1 MAKQH
6 RSDINVNV
14 ILDKNKIPEKL
25 QWSAKDGGI
34 ENMDSKAIFMSVWD
48 HKAKEALRIDLWT
61 KDMPIN
67 DMFSM
72 YHQTMMGMASS
83 LEKATGH
90 EKLAG
95 ALRDYCEFFA
105 EETKIMR

>member
-34 ENMDSKAIFMSVWD
+34 ENMDSKAIFCQFG
-48 HKAKEALRIDLWT
+48 I
-61 KDMPIN
+61 I
-67 DMFSM
+67 
-72 YHQTMMGMASS
+72 
-83 LEKATGH
+83 
-90 EKLAG
+90 KLKKH
-95 ALRDYCEFFA
+95 CE
-105 EETKIMR
+105 

>member
-61 KDMPIN
+61 KDMPLDEMKIFVQDYSNVGTAQKDIN
-67 DMFSM
+67 QMS
-72 YHQTMMGMASS
+72 
-83 LEKATGH
+83 
-90 EKLAG
+90 
-95 ALRDYCEFFA
+95 
-105 EETKIMR
+105 EEEIDRELNIK